1 MSNLS
6 KKPFIITIDGP
17 AGAGKGTISKL
28 VSQNMGFHY
37 LDSGAIYRVI
47 AFEANQKG
55 LATDQISQITEL
67 IDEIN
72 IQFIGDKIFLTDK
85 DVSELIRSEDIGKF
99 ASEIA
104 KNEEIRKNILEFQKS
119 FFKPPGLVADGRDMG
134 TVIFPKAKVKIF
146 LTASIQERA
155 NRRYKQLI
163 LKEKDVNL
171 TDLFQRIKLRD
182 ESDKNR
188 KISPLKAAN
197 DAYLV
202 KTDNLSIKQSY
213 EKVMEIIK
221 SKIDNII
228 K

>member
-1 MSNLS
+1 LSNLS

-55 LATDQISQITEL
+55 LATNQISQITEL
-67 IDEIN
+67 IHEIN

-221 SKIDNII
+221 SKIDR
-228 K
+228 

>member
-55 LATDQISQITEL
+55 LATNQISQITEL

-171 TDLFQRIKLRD
+171 TDLFERIKLRD

-221 SKIDNII
+221 SKVDR
-228 K
+228 

>member
-1 MSNLS
+1 LS
-6 KKPFIITIDGP
+6 KTPFIITIDGP

-55 LATDQISQITEL
+55 LETNQISQITEL
-67 IDEIN
+67 IHEIN

-202 KTDNLSIKQSY
+202 KTDNLSIKESY

-221 SKIDNII
+221 SKIDR
-228 K
+228 

>member
-55 LATDQISQITEL
+55 LATNQISQITEL

-72 IQFIGDKIFLTDK
+72 SQFIGDKIFLTDK

-221 SKIDNII
+221 SKIDN
-228 K
+228 

>member
-1 MSNLS
+1 MP

-55 LATDQISQITEL
+55 LATDQISQIIEL

-85 DVSELIRSEDIGKF
+85 DISELIRSEDIGKF

-221 SKIDNII
+221 SKID

>member
-1 MSNLS
+1 MS

-55 LATDQISQITEL
+55 LATNQISQITEL
-67 IDEIN
+67 IHEIN

-221 SKIDNII
+221 SKVDR
-228 K
+228 

>member
-171 TDLFQRIKLRD
+171 TDLFERIKLRD

-221 SKIDNII
+221 SKIDN
-228 K
+228 

>member
-171 TDLFQRIKLRD
+171 TDLFERIKLRD

-221 SKIDNII
+221 SKID

>member
-104 KNEEIRKNILEFQKS
+104 KNEEIRRNILEFQKS

-171 TDLFQRIKLRD
+171 TDLFERIKLRD

-221 SKIDNII
+221 SKID

>member
-67 IDEIN
+67 IHEIN

-171 TDLFQRIKLRD
+171 TDLFERIKLRD

-221 SKIDNII
+221 SKVDR
-228 K
+228 

>member
-55 LATDQISQITEL
+55 LATNQISQITEL

-221 SKIDNII
+221 SKID

>member
-188 KISPLKAAN
+188 QISPLKAAN

-221 SKIDNII
+221 SKID

>member
-1 MSNLS
+1 LS

-55 LATDQISQITEL
+55 LATNQISQITEL
-67 IDEIN
+67 IHEIN

-221 SKIDNII
+221 SKID

>member
-1 MSNLS
+1 MS

-202 KTDNLSIKQSY
+202 KTDNLSIRQSY

-221 SKIDNII
+221 SKID

>member
-197 DAYLV
+197 DAFLV

-221 SKIDNII
+221 SKIDR
-228 K
+228 

>member
-202 KTDNLSIKQSY
+202 KTDNLSIRQSY

-221 SKIDNII
+221 SKID

>member
-1 MSNLS
+1 MSI
-6 KKPFIITIDGP
+6 KPFIITIDGP

-221 SKIDNII
+221 SKID

>member
-55 LATDQISQITEL
+55 LATNQISQITEL
-67 IDEIN
+67 IHEIN

-221 SKIDNII
+221 SKVDR
-228 K
+228 

>member
-1 MSNLS
+1 LS

-55 LATDQISQITEL
+55 LATNQISQITEL

-171 TDLFQRIKLRD
+171 TDLFERIKLRD

-221 SKIDNII
+221 SKVDR
-228 K
+228 

>member
-202 KTDNLSIKQSY
+202 KTDNLSIKESY

-221 SKIDNII
+221 SKIDR
-228 K
+228 

>member
-182 ESDKNR
+182 ESDQNR

-221 SKIDNII
+221 SKIDR
-228 K
+228 

>member
-1 MSNLS
+1 MS

-55 LATDQISQITEL
+55 LAINQISQITEF
-67 IDEIN
+67 IDAIN
-72 IQFIGDKIFLTDK
+72 IQFIGDKIFLINK
-85 DVSELIRSEDIGKF
+85 DVSDLIRTESIGKF

-104 KNEEIRKNILEFQKS
+104 KNEEIRKKILEFQKS

-171 TDLFQRIKLRD
+171 TDLFERIKLRD

-202 KTDNLSIKQSY
+202 KTDNLSIRQSY

-221 SKIDNII
+221 SKID

>member
-6 KKPFIITIDGP
+6 KKPLIITIDGP

-55 LATDQISQITEL
+55 LATNQISQITEL
-67 IDEIN
+67 IHEIN

-221 SKIDNII
+221 SKLD

>member
-1 MSNLS
+1 LSNLS

-202 KTDNLSIKQSY
+202 KTDNLSIKESY

-221 SKIDNII
+221 SKIDR
-228 K
+228 

>member
-67 IDEIN
+67 IHEIN

-188 KISPLKAAN
+188 KMSPLKAAN

-221 SKIDNII
+221 SKIDN
-228 K
+228 

>member
-1 MSNLS
+1 
-6 KKPFIITIDGP
+6 
-17 AGAGKGTISKL
+17 
-28 VSQNMGFHY
+28 
-37 LDSGAIYRVI
+37 
-47 AFEANQKG
+47 
-55 LATDQISQITEL
+55 
-67 IDEIN
+67 
-72 IQFIGDKIFLTDK
+72 
-85 DVSELIRSEDIGKF
+85 
-99 ASEIA
+99 
-104 KNEEIRKNILEFQKS
+104 
-119 FFKPPGLVADGRDMG
+119 MG

-202 KTDNLSIKQSY
+202 KTDNLSIKESY

-221 SKIDNII
+221 SKIDR
-228 K
+228 

>member
-1 MSNLS
+1 LS

-221 SKIDNII
+221 SKID

>member
-1 MSNLS
+1 LSNLS

-171 TDLFQRIKLRD
+171 TDLFERIKLRD

-221 SKIDNII
+221 SKIDR
-228 K
+228 

>member
-1 MSNLS
+1 LSNLS

-104 KNEEIRKNILEFQKS
+104 KNEEIRKNILKFQKS

-221 SKIDNII
+221 SKIDR
-228 K
+228 

>member
-1 MSNLS
+1 LSNLS

-67 IDEIN
+67 IHEIN

-221 SKIDNII
+221 SKIDR
-228 K
+228 

>member
-6 KKPFIITIDGP
+6 KKPLIITIDGP

-47 AFEANQKG
+47 ALEANQKG

-104 KNEEIRKNILEFQKS
+104 KNEEIRKNILKFQKS

-221 SKIDNII
+221 SKVDR
-228 K
+228 

>member
-1 MSNLS
+1 MS

-221 SKIDNII
+221 SKVDR
-228 K
+228 

>member
-85 DVSELIRSEDIGKF
+85 DVSELIRTESIGKF

-104 KNEEIRKNILEFQKS
+104 KNEEIRKKILEFQKS

-188 KISPLKAAN
+188 KISPLKSAN

-221 SKIDNII
+221 SKVDR
-228 K
+228 

>member
-182 ESDKNR
+182 KSDKNR

-221 SKIDNII
+221 SKVDR
-228 K
+228 

>member
-1 MSNLS
+1 
-6 KKPFIITIDGP
+6 
-17 AGAGKGTISKL
+17 
-28 VSQNMGFHY
+28 
-37 LDSGAIYRVI
+37 
-47 AFEANQKG
+47 
-55 LATDQISQITEL
+55 
-67 IDEIN
+67 
-72 IQFIGDKIFLTDK
+72 
-85 DVSELIRSEDIGKF
+85 
-99 ASEIA
+99 
-104 KNEEIRKNILEFQKS
+104 
-119 FFKPPGLVADGRDMG
+119 MG

-221 SKIDNII
+221 SKID

>member
-1 MSNLS
+1 MP

-17 AGAGKGTISKL
+17 AGAGKGTISRL

-221 SKIDNII
+221 SKID

>member
-221 SKIDNII
+221 SKSR
-228 K
+228 

>member
-72 IQFIGDKIFLTDK
+72 IQFIGDKIFITDK

-171 TDLFQRIKLRD
+171 TDLFERIKLRD

-221 SKIDNII
+221 SKVDR
-228 K
+228 

>member
-1 MSNLS
+1 MS
-6 KKPFIITIDGP
+6 KKPLIITIDGP

-47 AFEANQKG
+47 AFEAKQKG

-85 DVSELIRSEDIGKF
+85 DVSGLIRSEDIGKF

-171 TDLFQRIKLRD
+171 TDLFERIKLRD
-182 ESDKNR
+182 ESDQNR

-221 SKIDNII
+221 SKVDR
-228 K
+228 

>member
-1 MSNLS
+1 M
-6 KKPFIITIDGP
+6 ITIDGP

-55 LATDQISQITEL
+55 LATDQISQITQL

-221 SKIDNII
+221 SKIDR
-228 K
+228 